1 MEFNKALWD
10 KVHLESIRDTYPD
23 KTEEELRVIFE
34 KENSSEDWKK
44 IEKMFQEKL
53 ATYSIADLAE
63 LMNNSIGVM
72 DFNEKFFG
80 TKFKG

>member
-1 MEFNKALWD
+1 MKFNKELWD

-23 KTEEELRVIFE
+23 KSEEELRVILE

-53 ATYSIADLAE
+53 ATYSVADLAE

-80 TKFKG
+80 MKFKD